1 MKTYNLTKCILLYI
15 VYNARKPV
23 YTLSLSVRHNQT
35 SQCNMMYQNIRKTSS
50 QIFPTQFF
58 TSQDKIFQI
67 KICFTKFSFL
77 YPTDIGWLQAKH
89 NNLMLT
95 QSMKR
100 KLLFFFFNFRMT
112 VGFFGISGLDML
124 DSLEVLESDKEN
136 IINWIYSLQL
146 LPDDDGK

>member
-1 MKTYNLTKCILLYI
+1 
-15 VYNARKPV
+15 
-23 YTLSLSVRHNQT
+23 
-35 SQCNMMYQNIRKTSS
+35 
-50 QIFPTQFF
+50 
-58 TSQDKIFQI
+58 
-67 KICFTKFSFL
+67 
-77 YPTDIGWLQAKH
+77 
-89 NNLMLT
+89 
-95 QSMKR
+95 MKR